1 MDGLEEGCGQED
13 VGRREGRREME
24 EWSLLNSSWALV
36 GEDDDDD
43 EYEGVGKTTPAQGE
57 EVQAPQKLEEWQSQA
72 KPSGDPAH
80 INIFYKK
87 LLESGSHYSGT
98 RKRAGKTQSA

>member
-36 GEDDDDD
+36 GEDDDG
-43 EYEGVGKTTPAQGE
+43 GVGKATPAQGE
-57 EVQAPQKLEEWQSQA
+57 EAQAPQKLEE
-72 KPSGDPAH
+72 
-80 INIFYKK
+80 
-87 LLESGSHYSGT
+87 
-98 RKRAGKTQSA
+98 

>member
-36 GEDDDDD
+36 DDGEDDD
-43 EYEGVGKTTPAQGE
+43 EYGSVGKATPAQGE
-57 EVQAPQKLEEWQSQA
+57 EVQAPQKLEE
-72 KPSGDPAH
+72 
-80 INIFYKK
+80 
-87 LLESGSHYSGT
+87 
-98 RKRAGKTQSA
+98 

>member
-36 GEDDDDD
+36 GDDEDDDGDDDDDDDDDD
-43 EYEGVGKTTPAQGE
+43 EDGGVVKATRAQGE
-57 EVQAPQKLEEWQSQA
+57 EAQAPQKLEE
-72 KPSGDPAH
+72 
-80 INIFYKK
+80 
-87 LLESGSHYSGT
+87 
-98 RKRAGKTQSA
+98 

>member
-36 GEDDDDD
+36 GEDDD
-43 EYEGVGKTTPAQGE
+43 EYGGAGKATPAQGE
-57 EVQAPQKLEEWQSQA
+57 EGQALQKLEE
-72 KPSGDPAH
+72 
-80 INIFYKK
+80 
-87 LLESGSHYSGT
+87 
-98 RKRAGKTQSA
+98 

>member
-36 GEDDDDD
+36 GEDED
-43 EYEGVGKTTPAQGE
+43 EYGGVGKATQAQGE
-57 EVQAPQKLEEWQSQA
+57 EAQAPQKLEE
-72 KPSGDPAH
+72 
-80 INIFYKK
+80 
-87 LLESGSHYSGT
+87 
-98 RKRAGKTQSA
+98 

>member
-36 GEDDDDD
+36 DDGEDDDG
-43 EYEGVGKTTPAQGE
+43 GVGKATPAQGE
-57 EVQAPQKLEEWQSQA
+57 EAQAPQKLEE
-72 KPSGDPAH
+72 
-80 INIFYKK
+80 
-87 LLESGSHYSGT
+87 
-98 RKRAGKTQSA
+98 

>member
-36 GEDDDDD
+36 GEDDDG
-43 EYEGVGKTTPAQGE
+43 GVVKATPAQGE
-57 EVQAPQKLEEWQSQA
+57 EAQAPQKLEE
-72 KPSGDPAH
+72 
-80 INIFYKK
+80 
-87 LLESGSHYSGT
+87 
-98 RKRAGKTQSA
+98 

>member
-36 GEDDDDD
+36 DDGEDDDG
-43 EYEGVGKTTPAQGE
+43 YM
-57 EVQAPQKLEEWQSQA
+57 EVLERLPRRKVKRPKLSRSWKNDKVRRSHSETLLAS
-72 KPSGDPAH
+72 
-80 INIFYKK
+80 IFV
-87 LLESGSHYSGT
+87 
-98 RKRAGKTQSA
+98 